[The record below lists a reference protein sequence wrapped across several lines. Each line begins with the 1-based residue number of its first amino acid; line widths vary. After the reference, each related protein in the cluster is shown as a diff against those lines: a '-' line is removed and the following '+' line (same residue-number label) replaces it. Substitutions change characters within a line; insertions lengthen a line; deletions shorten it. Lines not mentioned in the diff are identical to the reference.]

1 MRLRSTLIITIA
13 MFAFLVGACASDPEV
28 VEVIKEVV
36 VEKEVVK
43 EVEVPGETVVV
54 EKEVIKEVE
63 VPGETVVVE
72 KEVVKEVEV
81 PGETV
86 VVEKE
91 VVKEVEVVATP
102 APAAPPAME
111 PVYSGQVTVMT
122 NNFGAERFD
131 SVYGSTGKDI
141 KDIAGHLVSR
151 DLLDGAS
158 LTVPG
163 IASRWELSDDGLT
176 TTFTIRRGV
185 KFHDGTELTAED
197 AAWSLQHCMGPEAKD
212 HITNA
217 VCIGYSSNMERIEQL
232 TIDQVQVLS
241 ARSPSLRC
249 GATVPRGREDTWLA
263 ESYPSGILF
272 GMRKRRRLTTATPSA
287 PASSSWWSTARGNR

>member
-1 MRLRSTLIITIA
+1 MRLRLALIITIA
-13 MFAFLVGACASDPEV
+13 TFVFLVGACASDPEV

-54 EKEVIKEVE
+54 EKEVVKEVE

-102 APAAPPAME
+102 APAAPPAMD

-131 SVYGSTGKDI
+131 SVYGSTGKEI
-141 KDIAGHLVSR
+141 KDIAGYLVGR
-151 DLLDGAS
+151 DLVDGAS
-158 LTVPG
+158 VDSP
-163 IASRWELSDDGLT
+163 RH
-176 TTFTIRRGV
+176 RQRV
-185 KFHDGTELTAED
+185 GT
-197 AAWSLQHCMGPEAKD
+197 
-212 HITNA
+212 
-217 VCIGYSSNMERIEQL
+217 
-232 TIDQVQVLS
+232 
-241 ARSPSLRC
+241 LR
-249 GATVPRGREDTWLA
+249 
-263 ESYPSGILF
+263 
-272 GMRKRRRLTTATPSA
+272 
-287 PASSSWWSTARGNR
+287 